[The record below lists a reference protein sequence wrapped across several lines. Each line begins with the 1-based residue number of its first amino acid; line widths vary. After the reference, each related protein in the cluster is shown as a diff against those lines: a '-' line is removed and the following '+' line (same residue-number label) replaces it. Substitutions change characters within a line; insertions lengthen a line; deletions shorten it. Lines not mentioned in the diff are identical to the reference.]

1 MSLEA
6 SIAELT
12 AAVRA
17 LTDVLLNPVQ
27 PQVISTPVEPI
38 YSMTPAELSAEV
50 KRQEEEIVAGQV
62 PLTKAE
68 IVGTED
74 LDSRN
79 DEPLTYDD
87 VKKATI
93 ALSAKSKAAAVTLL
107 ADYGVKKATELP
119 QEQWARYVAQAKQ
132 LAA

>member
-38 YSMTPAELSAEV
+38 YSMTPAEISAEV
-50 KRQEEEIVAGQV
+50 ARQEAIINAVHEASGPLEPEALAQEV
-62 PLTKAE
+62 PAE
-68 IVGTED
+68 PVT
-74 LDSRN
+74 
-79 DEPLTYDD
+79 PTYDD

-93 ALSAKSKAAAVTLL
+93 ALSAKSKAEAVKLL
-107 ADYGVKKATELP
+107 GDYGVKKATELP
-119 QEQWARYVAQAKQ
+119 QDSWAAYIAEAEI

>member
-27 PQVISTPVEPI
+27 PQVISTPVEVAHVEEVKEEIAAIDAAIAEEPDAFEEQQA
-38 YSMTPAELSAEV
+38 PAELDAEN
-50 KRQEEEIVAGQV
+50 E
-62 PLTKAE
+62 
-68 IVGTED
+68 
-74 LDSRN
+74 SF
-79 DEPLTYDD
+79 TYED

-93 ALSAKSKAAAVTLL
+93 ALSAKSKAEAVKLL

-119 QEQWARYVAQAKQ
+119 LEAWNRYVAEAKAR
-132 LAA
+132 AA

>member
-12 AAVRA
+12 LAVRA

-27 PQVISTPVEPI
+27 VISTPVEVANVEEVKEEIAAIDAAIAEEPDAFEEQQV
-38 YSMTPAELSAEV
+38 PAEPVTL
-50 KRQEEEIVAGQV
+50 
-62 PLTKAE
+62 
-68 IVGTED
+68 
-74 LDSRN
+74 N
-79 DEPLTYDD
+79 YDD

-93 ALSAKSKAAAVTLL
+93 ALSAKSKAEAVKLL
-107 ADYGVKKATELP
+107 GDYGVKKATELP
-119 QEQWARYVAQAKQ
+119 QDSWAAYVAEAQI